1 MSNANTNGAIARI
14 TREIANAH
22 ASNDLSIAV
31 ACRDS
36 DVRSMRALIIGPPET
51 PYEFGCFEFELKFP
65 KDYPIKSPTV
75 RCITTNNGKTRFNPN
90 IYAEGKVCLSILG
103 TWRGNPGEEWSSAQG
118 LESVLLSIQSLMS
131 SNPYENE
138 PGYETA
144 KKEEPNPQAYVAK
157 IRHETLRVSVIQR
170 LESLLQIQRDKAEP
184 ASKRIKTQPSSD
196 ILTEQLEFD
205 PEGSST
211 PATDASVHE
220 YDAEATFNALD
231 LAQWDP
237 FADLTKRRFLWYYDV
252 YLRTIDKYKTEQRD
266 GAAFVRM
273 EFEYPPNSMEGHFG
287 YSGLRKR
294 METIFNKLEE
304 EKNSWEQQGALQVE
318 EGTQIA
324 TQLAFQFTQQQRNWS
339 EKKCTGSRIELSLP
353 NKRNPFVWDITLFGE
368 PMTK

>member
-1 MSNANTNGAIARI
+1 MTADCKT
-14 TREIANAH
+14 E
-22 ASNDLSIAV
+22 
-31 ACRDS
+31 
-36 DVRSMRALIIGPPET
+36 
-51 PYEFGCFEFELKFP
+51 FP
-65 KDYPIKSPTV
+65 KDYPIKSPAV

-131 SNPYENE
+131 PNPYENE

-144 KKEEPNPQAYVAK
+144 KKEEPNPSAYIAK

-170 LESLLQIQRDKAEP
+170 LEGLLQIQPDKAEP
-184 ASKRIKTQPSSD
+184 ALKKIKTQQTVTVSTD
-196 ILTEQLEFD
+196 Q
-205 PEGSST
+205 PELDVDGSST
-211 PATDASVHE
+211 PATDASAHE

-252 YLRTIDKYKTEQRD
+252 YMRTIDKFKGEQRD
-266 GAAFVRM
+266 GTAFSRM

-287 YSGLRKR
+287 YASIQKR
-294 METIFNKLEE
+294 MEAIFQKLED
-304 EKNSWEQQGALQVE
+304 EKGLWEQQGALQVE
-318 EGTQIA
+318 EGTQLA
-324 TQLAFQFTQQQRNWS
+324 TQLAFQFTQQQHSWS
-339 EKKCTGSRIELSLP
+339 EKQCAGSRIELSLP
-353 NKRNPFVWDITLFGE
+353 NKKNPFVWDITLFGE